1 MSKVRDLELEKQ
13 IKEKRELIDTLI
25 SEIHKK
31 IIGQDRLIRD
41 LFVAVLSSGHV
52 LLEWVPWVAKTLM
65 ASTLSQTLGLLF
77 KRVQFTPDLLPS
89 DLIGTEI
96 YNMGK
101 SSFETKTGPI
111 FTNLLLADEINRAP
125 SKVQSALLEAMAEK
139 QVTIWEKT
147 YKLDKPFIVLATQNP
162 IEQSGTYKLP
172 EAELDR
178 FMLKAYV
185 DYPTKQEEKQIA
197 SNILDIEEVKI
208 KKILSKKELLNLQD
222 LVKKVHVS
230 ENIIDY
236 VSDIVFATR
245 EPENYGLEPIK
256 KYLKYWVSPR
266 WTLSL
271 IAWAKVVAFL
281 DGRSFVIPEDIK
293 EMVKQTLSHRLVLTY
308 EAIAD
313 EVSSDM
319 IIEKIISSI
328 KIK

>member
-1 MSKVRDLELEKQ
+1 MSKTRDLELEKQ
-13 IKEKRELIDTLI
+13 IKEKKELIDILI

-31 IIGQDRLIRD
+31 IIGQDKLIRD

-96 YNMGK
+96 YNMWK
-101 SSFETKTGPI
+101 SSFETKTWPI

-139 QVTIWEKT
+139 QVTIWEQT

-162 IEQSGTYKLP
+162 IEQAGTYKLP

-185 DYPTKQEEKQIA
+185 DYPTKNEEKQIA
-197 SNILDIEEVKI
+197 SNILEIEEVKI
-208 KKILSKKELLNLQD
+208 KKIISKKELLNLQD
-222 LVKKVHVS
+222 LVKKIHVS

-245 EPENYGLEPIK
+245 EPKNYGLESIK

-266 WTLSL
+266 WTISL

-281 DGRSFVIPEDIK
+281 EGRSFVIPEDIK